1 MNFIID
7 FYKELDTLNMIIF
20 WGVIIVIILL
30 LIFSILLINKNK
42 KLKMIIMKEEQE
54 KPQEEFIP
62 IIKEEKMPEQISES
76 STTNPTS
83 KLPTEQNFFTPQESL
98 QVIKEEENFIAEE
111 HVMEYNKELFSLSNI
126 KKANEKEPE
135 PALYSESLKKSL
147 SENNSY
153 KVENN
158 FPNAPYQKNVLREMS
173 LGQTSPIGI
182 VKPKKKEIIEENKAN
197 ELASSLKEEES
208 TINDKTP
215 DLPVNNP
222 SIFSSTNHT
231 PVQNNNFQSKEI
243 LPHRDIPQKEKISQE
258 ETPKNNKTSFKIEET
273 PKLNNNNLINKE
285 PSLEKSIS
293 KEKENREE
301 YFKHLSQKM
310 AENVKEDDGIDRT
323 AYELQQEENAIISY
337 EELMQKKD
345 TIQIVDEEDAVISI
359 EELIARKKQEEKLYH
374 LTEDEGN
381 DTFINELK
389 HFRSDL

>member
-1 MNFIID
+1 
-7 FYKELDTLNMIIF
+7 
-20 WGVIIVIILL
+20 
-30 LIFSILLINKNK
+30 
-42 KLKMIIMKEEQE
+42 MKEEQE
-54 KPQEEFIP
+54 KPQEESIP

-76 STTNPTS
+76 SITNPTS
-83 KLPTEQNFFTPQESL
+83 KLPTEQNFFTPQESP